1 MIKKYIGFLL
11 AAAILGLLVVTVLH
25 HDSYRS
31 MVWDGDPVRS
41 AQPAAPSAAAH
52 TPVRQPVSA
61 PAQPAE
67 SPSVEP
73 AGQAVAGEPAADS
86 LQVEE

>member
-31 MVWDGDPVRS
+31 MVWDGNPVPS
-41 AQPAAPSAAAH
+41 AQPAAPSAAGP
-52 TPVRQPVSA
+52 TPVRQPVTA
-61 PAQPAE
+61 PAQPAD
-67 SPSVEP
+67 SLSVEP
-73 AGQAVAGEPAADS
+73 AGPTVAGEPAADS